1 MTNSSIRL
9 ACIKTINMILARC
22 FVSSQD
28 ASALVDVALH
38 ALSLP
43 IGEGSEIRFL
53 VFDTLLGIMTNCS
66 IMQVKQHH
74 HVRPFSDFS
83 LLRTSVRLLSNEIV
97 AWYFS
102 RNWPVMNLSRMSNP
116 DCNIVPADYNRSI
129 RTHKRF
135 FDEQLRTVDFVQASP
150 YNFIHEGVDGFTI
163 LEVDPSH

>member
-1 MTNSSIRL
+1 
-9 ACIKTINMILARC
+9 MILARC

-66 IMQVKQHH
+66 IMQAVEQRDRCM
-74 HVRPFSDFS
+74 V
-83 LLRTSVRLLSNEIV
+83 LLQELACNEPI
-97 AWYFS
+97 
-102 RNWPVMNLSRMSNP
+102 P
-116 DCNIVPADYNRSI
+116 
-129 RTHKRF
+129 THKRF